1 MPAFLLGYVQSLS
14 VSTPLGHAHPLPVS
28 SPLHSPFGMFHSS
41 VVQRSVQRRA
51 SEASLKVKLTLG
63 TPPPSTSHYL
73 QVSLTCFQS
82 HTTPLTCL
90 SPKQAPSHPVCSA
103 HEHIPRVC
111 HISRSQTSTHKANEK
126 IRQQPKPLAKALW
139 ALLSQSLKKDD
150 RAQWG
155 APEVPASRE
164 AEA

>member
-28 SPLHSPFGMFHSS
+28 RPLHFPFGMFLQIHSS

-82 HTTPLTCL
+82 HTTPLTRL
-90 SPKQAPSHPVCSA
+90 SPKRAPSHPVCSA

-111 HISRSQTSTHKANEK
+111 HISEVKQALTKQMKKYANNPSHL
-126 IRQQPKPLAKALW
+126 PK
-139 ALLSQSLKKDD
+139 LSGPCFLSL
-150 RAQWG
+150 
-155 APEVPASRE
+155 
-164 AEA
+164 